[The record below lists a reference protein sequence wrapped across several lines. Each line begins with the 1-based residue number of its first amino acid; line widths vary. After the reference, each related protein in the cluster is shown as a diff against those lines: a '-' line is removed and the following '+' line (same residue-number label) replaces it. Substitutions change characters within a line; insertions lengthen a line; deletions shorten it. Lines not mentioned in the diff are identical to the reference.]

1 MNLPDLLISKI
12 YLELDEMIKTEFIC
26 TLDSSDLFD
35 HAITW
40 KYNRTINNSKVKQIK
55 ERIYNKS
62 VLDTMIYFYI
72 DKNNLICYDGNHRLQ
87 ALKELYIK
95 DETIN
100 IKVICHIMI
109 PQTNNIDIEIRNRF
123 SILNL
128 NTPIPDITIDIMNN
142 LDILTPENVEKTR
155 RLNARKSIIE
165 NVFNEYKKI
174 YKPFYM
180 TSNKPRKPNFNDTM
194 FYDLCNGFYFE
205 TKNELI
211 KILIKRNNDN
221 KTRQMKEGE
230 KIKCNLYK
238 FYVFN

>member
-1 MNLPDLLISKI
+1 MNLHDLLTAKT
-12 YLELDEMIKTEFIC
+12 YLETDAMIKTEYIC
-26 TLDSSDLFD
+26 ILDSSNLLDY
-35 HAITW
+35 AITW
-40 KYNRTINNSKVKQIK
+40 KYNRTINNAKVNEIK
-55 ERIYNKS
+55 DYIYNKS
-62 VLDTMIYFYI
+62 ILETMLYFYI

-87 ALKELYIK
+87 ALKDLYIK

-123 SILNL
+123 TILNL

-142 LDILTPENVEKTR
+142 LDILTPENVEKTK
-155 RLNARKSIIE
+155 RLNIRKNIIE
-165 NVFNEYKKI
+165 SVFKEYKKI

-205 TKNELI
+205 TKTELI
-211 KILIKRNNDN
+211 KLLIKRNQDN
-221 KTRQMKEGE
+221 KIRQMKESE
-230 KIKCNLYK
+230 KIKCNK
-238 FYVFN
+238 HQFYIFN